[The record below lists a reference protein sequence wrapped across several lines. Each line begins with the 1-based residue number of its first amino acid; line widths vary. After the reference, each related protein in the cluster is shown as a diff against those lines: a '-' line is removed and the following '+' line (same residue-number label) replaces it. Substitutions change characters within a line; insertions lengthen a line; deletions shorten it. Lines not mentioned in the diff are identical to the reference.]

1 MDRQKEIEECSR
13 EQIRKAS
20 EIKWQK
26 LKCLN
31 LQYVFLQLFFS
42 LQQLDIFF
50 CSMKS
55 FLICSPPLLNN
66 CKVLF
71 MTHLVQVMRYG

>member
-1 MDRQKEIEECSR
+1 MKEIF
-13 EQIRKAS
+13 
-20 EIKWQK
+20 
-26 LKCLN
+26 LKFILCKKIERQELKFLN
-31 LQYVFLQLFFS
+31 LKYVFLQLFFS
-42 LQQLDIFF
+42 LRQLDIFF

-71 MTHLVQVMRYG
+71 MTHLVQEMRYG

>member
-1 MDRQKEIEECSR
+1 MKEIF
-13 EQIRKAS
+13 
-20 EIKWQK
+20 
-26 LKCLN
+26 LKFILCN
-31 LQYVFLQLFFS
+31 KIEVFLQLFFS
-42 LQQLDIFF
+42 LRQLDIFF